1 MNRTLAALT
10 AIGALAASPSSYAN
24 TINLD
29 LSTAVLSGGDSLIAG
44 GTRIK
49 FDPNTAGET
58 ATFTLTSVPGTQY
71 SFSVTGQNDQSSSF
85 LQFLIDADG
94 PGPGGFTQLGSLN
107 FGSSFNTVTLP
118 TFTDLGTS
126 DFLRIVNGGT
136 GNSEGQISAVAITF
150 PPGTPTPLS
159 VPGPV
164 VGAGLPGLAV
174 AFGGLL
180 AWRRR
185 RKLA

>member
-49 FDPNTAGET
+49 FDPNTVGET

-71 SFSVTGQNDQSSSF
+71 SFSVTGQCPSSE
-85 LQFLIDADG
+85 I
-94 PGPGGFTQLGSLN
+94 
-107 FGSSFNTVTLP
+107 
-118 TFTDLGTS
+118 
-126 DFLRIVNGGT
+126 LRQ
-136 GNSEGQISAVAITF
+136 EAA
-150 PPGTPTPLS
+150 
-159 VPGPV
+159 
-164 VGAGLPGLAV
+164 
-174 AFGGLL
+174 
-180 AWRRR
+180 
-185 RKLA
+185 